1 MIINQ
6 SFDLQFYKS
15 NHIHL
20 WSKLINKLIKYN
32 IMTENKT
39 SKMNLEQERKIAELQ
54 ERVNRLENLCYAAK
68 EVLNLE
74 EAANFLGIA
83 KSTLYKM
90 THLNQLP
97 YFKPSG
103 KLIFFEKKKLIE
115 WVRGAKSM
123 SVEEIKEEAAAKIQ
137 EMNERQ

>member
-1 MIINQ
+1 
-6 SFDLQFYKS
+6 
-15 NHIHL
+15 
-20 WSKLINKLIKYN
+20 
-32 IMTENKT
+32 MTENRT

-74 EAANFLGIA
+74 EAATFLGIA

-90 THLNQLP
+90 THLDQIP

-103 KLIFFEKKKLIE
+103 KLIFFEKKALIE
-115 WVRGAKSM
+115 WVRKAKSK

>member
-1 MIINQ
+1 
-6 SFDLQFYKS
+6 
-15 NHIHL
+15 
-20 WSKLINKLIKYN
+20 
-32 IMTENKT
+32 MTENKN
-39 SKMNLEQERKIAELQ
+39 SKMNLEQERRIAELQ

-68 EVLNLE
+68 EILNLE
-74 EAANFLGIA
+74 EAATFLGIA

-123 SVEEIKEEAAAKIQ
+123 SVEEIKEEAAKLCRMDGII
-137 EMNERQ
+137 